1 MGRASIQDTV
11 TSFGKYES
19 GDLAEY
25 GARIASSS
33 NSDSEDNSLE
43 VRTARSDSIDA
54 EDEYRNKFNPSRD
67 LFLSPSSV
75 TSQIPEPPSRAKI
88 LERSS
93 SLPSKSAFLPSL
105 TMGGYW
111 SGSESAPE
119 DDVKLA
125 PKKNRRGQRARQQLW
140 EKKYGASAKHLQK
153 QKNNDRNQGWDLQ
166 RGAQPDDGRYRKRAS
181 KQETMLLRRD
191 STQRSVA
198 SDANKVEVNSR
209 RSRPRDDTGSLHPS
223 WQAAKLAKEKKQSAS
238 YQGKKTVFD

>member
-1 MGRASIQDTV
+1 MASFSEHKSD
-11 TSFGKYES
+11 
-19 GDLAEY
+19 DLAEY

-33 NSDSEDNSLE
+33 DSDSDDNSLE
-43 VRTARSDSIDA
+43 VRTARPDSIDA
-54 EDEYRNKFNPSRD
+54 EDEYRNKFNPSRN
-67 LFLSPSSV
+67 LSLSPSSA
-75 TSQIPEPPSRAKI
+75 TSQAPEPPGRAKPP
-88 LERSS
+88 ERSS
-93 SLPSKSAFLPSL
+93 SLPSKSIFLPSL
-105 TMGGYW
+105 AMGGYW

-119 DDVKLA
+119 DDVEIA

-153 QKNNDRNQGWDLQ
+153 QRNNDRNRGWDLQ
-166 RGAQPDDGRYRKRAS
+166 RGAQSDDGRYRKRAS
-181 KQETMLLRRD
+181 KKGNMLLRRD

-238 YQGKKTVFD
+238 FQGKKTVFD